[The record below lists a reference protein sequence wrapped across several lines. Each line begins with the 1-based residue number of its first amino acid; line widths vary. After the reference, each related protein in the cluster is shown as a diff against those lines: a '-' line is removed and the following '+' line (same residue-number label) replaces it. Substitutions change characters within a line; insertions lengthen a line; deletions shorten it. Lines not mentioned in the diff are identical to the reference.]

1 MKEVGDDIMRRIDRS
16 DTERREERR
25 DLEERLR
32 RVEQQV
38 PQDLQ
43 EQLLNLHTQNSQT
56 RATGKLLVTIFSF
69 ALSIIGLG
77 VTLVTVFS

>member
-1 MKEVGDDIMRRIDRS
+1 MGDDIMRRIDRS